1 MTQLQD
7 VLIGTL
13 KTPDLKEL
21 AIEVI
26 GSQLDWRAGPAIGGN
41 RENSLPKSDHRR
53 HLLRLGF
60 QISWALGEKER
71 AVQWLRTRSQQES
84 EAGHLMMRLLLE
96 TKDCEIWMREYETIR
111 LGQPTVAE
119 CWSKT
124 FEQARCHERSGA
136 GGRLHAGPVAL
147 RRRI

>member
-1 MTQLQD
+1 MAQLQD
-7 VLIGTL
+7 VFIGTL

-21 AIEVI
+21 AVELIN
-26 GSQLDWRAGPAIGGN
+26 SQLDRRSGPAIGGKQ
-41 RENSLPKSDHRR
+41 ENTSHGSDHRR

-71 AVQWLRTRSQQES
+71 AVRWLRTRAHQES

-111 LGQPTVAE
+111 LAQPTVAE
-119 CWSKT
+119 HWSKT
-124 FEQARCHERSGA
+124 FEQARGQGQLPA
-136 GGRLHAGPVAL
+136 WKV
-147 RRRI
+147 